1 MATYEQV
8 YAEIVEYLRVELGVS
23 KKIDISPN
31 SSVSRSMKIDSD
43 DLSFLLVPDLEK
55 KFGKKLGNKL
65 WSEIETVEDIAR
77 AFAD

>member
-31 SSVSRSMKIDSD
+31 SSVSRSMKIDS
-43 DLSFLLVPDLEK
+43 SFLLVPDLEK